1 LRAVQTK
8 QCLGKEQNMLDRRT
22 TWRRAVLGIAAAGV
36 VITTAGLGSAA
47 AEPVVPPPGVNA
59 HFVAPGKPVFFEAD
73 GLTGAKYHSAS
84 AAEPLTVTCRNLV
97 TIGEGPAETLG
108 TATTFMAFG
117 TFGGQTVERGFVQND
132 SVVLHIPAD
141 SIRPC

>member
-1 LRAVQTK
+1 
-8 QCLGKEQNMLDRRT
+8 M
-22 TWRRAVLGIAAAGV
+22 
-36 VITTAGLGSAA
+36 
-47 AEPVVPPPGVNA
+47 
-59 HFVAPGKPVFFEAD
+59 FFEAD
-73 GLTGAKYHSAS
+73 GLTGAKYHSVS
-84 AAEPLTVTCRNLV
+84 AAERLTVTATTWSRS
-97 TIGEGPAETLG
+97 GEGPAETLG

>member
-1 LRAVQTK
+1 
-8 QCLGKEQNMLDRRT
+8 
-22 TWRRAVLGIAAAGV
+22 VLGIAAAGV

-97 TIGEGPAETLG
+97 TIGKGPAETLG
-108 TATTFMAFG
+108 TATTSMAFG

-132 SVVLHIPAD
+132 SVVLRIPAD
-141 SIRPC
+141 NIRPC